1 MAVKLGEVET
11 KMSADVK
18 KTDELRVRL
27 KGKLCCCNKVQA
39 VKFKPSEDLKKGDKL
54 KITIE
59 KL

>member
-1 MAVKLGEVET
+1 MAKKLGEVET

-27 KGKLCCCNKVQA
+27 KGKMCCCKKA
-39 VKFKPSEDLKKGDKL
+39 ETVKFKPSEDLKKGDRV